1 MQEVT
6 SEELRLK
13 IISIFRLAAR
23 LVAAHLALCQIV
35 GIAESSS
42 TFHISEDHEGTLD
55 QSFTLL
61 LILPFL
67 VLVSQVKDLVFD
79 FGNLLFNLLLLV
91 LISCITVLGAKRL
104 ALSHFLFDFEED
116 TVTTERS
123 ECKFNVDNLLR
134 LDELRI
140 CIDLL
145 FVLNHFHQV
154 KSQGLLELVNF
165 VQ

>member
-1 MQEVT
+1 M
-6 SEELRLK
+6 
-13 IISIFRLAAR
+13 
-23 LVAAHLALCQIV
+23 ALCQIV
-35 GIAESSS
+35 GIAQPSS

-61 LILPFL
+61 LFLPFL
-67 VLVSQVKDLVFD
+67 VLVSQVKNLIFD

-91 LISCITVLGAKRL
+91 LIFCIAMLGAKRL

-140 CIDLL
+140 CVDLL
-145 FVLNHFHQV
+145 LILHHFH
-154 KSQGLLELVNF
+154 
-165 VQ
+165 